1 MNLDNP
7 KVYSETSIF
16 DGLVS
21 CLEPA
26 ASVISTTLPSSALS
40 QWWLQRRRDHVQVT
54 FPGLGQRRKTE
65 TETVTDT
72 KTIKY
77 VGRRQRHKDNY
88 ETIRGWLLSLS
99 WSK

>member
-1 MNLDNP
+1 MDFNDPKEFDNPKGISTKSMNLDNP
-7 KVYSETSIF
+7 KVDDDTSIF
-16 DGLVS
+16 DGRVS
-21 CLEPA
+21 YLEPA
-26 ASVISTTLPSSALS
+26 ASVISTTIPSSALS

-77 VGRRQRHKDNY
+77 AR
-88 ETIRGWLLSLS
+88 
-99 WSK
+99 